1 MTAPLSVFNC
11 TEIAKSI
18 VWPHGD
24 YLVVFSHSLNRLP
37 TKQILQKEKCEIPL
51 GCSGSGK
58 GGDASLRAQLLLK
71 CCMRDDAAA
80 GLLVLARLSFP
91 QLNSFISCH
100 AVLISPLGLIKHQ
113 PILSLPSTTLCLMSA
128 PQTQTP
134 LFFCVNSAENISQ
147 VSSQVLVQHQTCD
160 VGSE

>member
-1 MTAPLSVFNC
+1 MFFMTAPLSVFNC

-24 YLVVFSHSLNRLP
+24 CLVVFSHSLHRLP

-71 CCMRDDAAA
+71 CCVRYDAAA
-80 GLLVLARLSFP
+80 GVLVLARFSFP
-91 QLNSFISCH
+91 QLNSLISCH
-100 AVLISPLGLIKHQ
+100 TVPISPPGINNASADLISAIHHLVSDVCSSDSDTI
-113 PILSLPSTTLCLMSA
+113 ILLC
-128 PQTQTP
+128 
-134 LFFCVNSAENISQ
+134 
-147 VSSQVLVQHQTCD
+147 
-160 VGSE
+160 